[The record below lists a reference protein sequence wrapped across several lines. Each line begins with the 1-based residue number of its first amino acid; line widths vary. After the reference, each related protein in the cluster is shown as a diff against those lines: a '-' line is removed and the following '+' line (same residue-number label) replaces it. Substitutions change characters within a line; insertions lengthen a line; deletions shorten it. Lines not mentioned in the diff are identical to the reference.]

1 MTFVSILFSVLV
13 FPITF
18 SLFLAN
24 AIILLCFFLFLL
36 AVFSNFCTIPVVR
49 ENNTVKEDPAIPT
62 RIPTIVAWDTR
73 LNVPND
79 ADNVIKILS
88 A

>member
-1 MTFVSILFSVLV
+1 M
-13 FPITF
+13 
-18 SLFLAN
+18 
-24 AIILLCFFLFLL
+24 FFLFFLV
-36 AVFSNFCTIPVVR
+36 VFSNFFTIAVVT
-49 ENNTVKEDPAIPT
+49 ENNTVKEDPDIPT
-62 RIPTIVAWDTR
+62 EIPTIVVWDTR

>member
-1 MTFVSILFSVLV
+1 M
-13 FPITF
+13 
-18 SLFLAN
+18 
-24 AIILLCFFLFLL
+24 FFLFFLS
-36 AVFSNFCTIPVVR
+36 VFNNFFTILVVI

-62 RIPTIVAWDTR
+62 GILTIVAFDTR